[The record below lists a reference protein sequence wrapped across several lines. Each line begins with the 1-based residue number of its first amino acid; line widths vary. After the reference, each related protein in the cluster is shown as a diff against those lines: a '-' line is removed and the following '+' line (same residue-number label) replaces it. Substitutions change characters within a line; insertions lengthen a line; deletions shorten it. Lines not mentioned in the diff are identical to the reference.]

1 MKKSKI
7 FLTLFLLSIFLFI
20 PRTFALSPSVNHV
33 QFRYGYRALDGTGL
47 GFINFTDL
55 PKMLWSNTQYPF
67 MIQPLF
73 EVFTNSTEPN
83 IVNFDKYN
91 QYYVYM
97 SLPGSWQNSN
107 LTCNDINL
115 ELIFYNENTDSF
127 DYFNSSISC
136 VNMKYRSNYY
146 NQDGYS
152 YNAYNVILQLNV
164 PSNFSASYKIG
175 RISLVSKES
184 AFIDSSPYQIG
195 LSYFAFDTDYK
206 ESFLNISNE
215 LLQQQINQNNTIIN
229 QNTTIIDQNN
239 QTNNK
244 LNTIVDSSSP
254 DLGGLNNS
262 NTWLPQG
269 PVDSIIMLPLN
280 FINTLIS
287 KIGGTCQPVNLPIPF
302 VENKYLTLPCMF
314 TLFDQIDNFSTLYN
328 LIGVI
333 GSVYLLYNY
342 LLRFYKWIDDTLSFR
357 ENNWQDWGGD

>member
-20 PRTFALSPSVNHV
+20 PKAFALTPSVKAV
-33 QFRYGYRALDGTGL
+33 QFRYGSRALNGTNIT
-47 GFINFTDL
+47 FSNFMNL
-55 PKMLWSNTQYPF
+55 PKMVWSDVNYPY
-67 MIQPLF
+67 MIQPIF
-73 EVFTNSTEPN
+73 EVYTNSTNPN

-97 SLPGSWQNSN
+97 SLPGSWPNQNYS
-107 LTCNDINL
+107 CNNFSF
-115 ELIFYNENTDSF
+115 EMIFYNENTETF
-127 DYFNSSISC
+127 DYFNDSISC
-136 VNMKYRSNYY
+136 VNMKYRSNFY

-152 YNAYNVILQLNV
+152 YGAYNVILQINV
-164 PSNFSASYKIG
+164 PSNFSESYKIG
-175 RISLVSKES
+175 RISIISREA
-184 AFIDSSPYQIG
+184 AFIAASPYQIG
-195 LSYFAFDTDYK
+195 LSYFSIDTEYK
-206 ESFLNISNE
+206 EDFLNISNE
-215 LLQQQINQNNTIIN
+215 LMQKQINQNNTIIN

-239 QTNNK
+239 QTNDK
-244 LNTIVDSSSP
+244 LNTIVDNSSP

-287 KIGGTCQPVNLPIPF
+287 KIGSSCTPVRLPFPF

-314 TLFDQIDNFSTLYN
+314 TIFDEIENFSTLYD

-342 LLRFYKWIDDTLSFR
+342 LIRFYKWIDDTLSFR

>member
-1 MKKSKI
+1 MKRLKI
-7 FLTLFLLSIFLFI
+7 FLTLFFFSIFLFI
-20 PRTFALSPSVNHV
+20 PRTFALTPSVNHV
-33 QFRYGYRALDGTGL
+33 QFRYGYRALDGSGR
-47 GFINFTDL
+47 GFSNFTDL
-55 PKMLWSNTQYPF
+55 PKMIWSNSQYPF

-83 IVNFDKYN
+83 VVNFDKYN

-97 SLPGSWQNSN
+97 SIPGSWRNSN
-107 LTCNDINL
+107 LTCNDISL

-136 VNMKYRSNYY
+136 INMKYRLNYY

-164 PSNFSASYKIG
+164 PSNFSNSYKIG
-175 RISLVSKES
+175 RISLISKAS
-184 AFIDSSPYQIG
+184 AFIDASPYQIG

-206 ESFLNISNE
+206 ENFLNISNE

-229 QNTTIIDQNN
+229 QNNTVINQNN

-244 LNTIVDSSSP
+244 LDSILDTSSP

-262 NTWLPQG
+262 DTWLPSG

-280 FINTLIS
+280 LINTIIS
-287 KIGGTCQPVNLPIPF
+287 KFDNSCTPVQLPIPF
-302 VENKYLTLPCMF
+302 LDNKTLVLPCVN
-314 TLFDQIDNFSTLYN
+314 TLFDQINGFSTLFN

-342 LLRFYKWIDDTLSFR
+342 FVRFYKWVDDTLTLR
-357 ENNWQDWGGD
+357 ENTWQDWGGD